1 MAEKI
6 LIVDDEVDMLEL
18 LKRIIEDKTNYQ
30 VVITPDPLEVPR
42 ILEENAFDL
51 VITDLRMPGQS
62 GLELLEIV
70 RKKNDQIPFIIL
82 TAYGTIE
89 SAVEA
94 MQKGAFSYI
103 TKPFKKE
110 EILLAIDKAF
120 NYQRL
125 KNENQYLRKE
135 LEGQL
140 KFPFLIGS
148 SPLMEKVYQRIMQV
162 AGTSATILI
171 TGESGTGKELAA
183 KTIHFH
189 SQRKDRNIVAVNCS
203 AIPETL
209 IESELFGHLK
219 GSFTGAIRDKK
230 GLVEEAD
237 GGTLFLDEIGDLNLV
252 MQTKLLRLL
261 QEGEYKPVGSS
272 KTSIADIRFI
282 AATNQDLMEKVRKK
296 EFREDLFYRLN
307 VIQIIMPPLRDRK
320 DDIPLLAQY
329 FLEKYSKLNQKLI
342 SGISPEAL
350 EVLKTRDWPGNIR
363 ELENV
368 IERGIILGRT
378 EVLQIAD
385 LFPEDH
391 PASFPFRIQEDVFLS
406 PFKEAKEHIINNF
419 HSEYIRRVLAK
430 NGGNVSLAAKECGL
444 KRPYLHRLMR
454 ENDIKSKNYRQSNS
468 SFHRG

>member
-1 MAEKI
+1 MAERI

-62 GLELLEIV
+62 GMELLETV

-120 NYQRL
+120 NFQRL
-125 KNENQYLRKE
+125 KNENQFLRKE
-135 LEGQL
+135 LEDKL

-162 AGTSATILI
+162 ARTSATILI

-282 AATNQDLMEKVRKK
+282 AATNQDLIEKVRKK

-320 DDIPLLAQY
+320 DDISLLAQY
-329 FLEKYSKLNQKLI
+329 FLEKYNKLNQKEI
-342 SGISPEAL
+342 KGIAPEAL

-368 IERGIILGRT
+368 LERGVILSRGDI
-378 EVLQIAD
+378 LQISD
-385 LFPEDH
+385 LFPEDQ
-391 PASFPFRIQEDVFLS
+391 PTSFPFRIQEDIFMS

-419 HSEYIRRVLAK
+419 HIEYIRRVLAK
-430 NGGNVSLAAKECGL
+430 HGGNVSLAAKECGL

-454 ENDIKSKNYRQSNS
+454 ENDIKSKSYRQSN
-468 SFHRG
+468 

>member
-1 MAEKI
+1 MAERI
-6 LIVDDEVDMLEL
+6 LIVDDQRDMLDL
-18 LKRIIEDKTNYQ
+18 LKRIIEDKTTYQ
-30 VVITPDPLEVPR
+30 VDITPDPIEVPR

-51 VITDLRMPGQS
+51 LITDLRMPHLD
-62 GLELLEIV
+62 GLELLEII
-70 RKKNDQIPFIIL
+70 RKKDNQIPIVIL
-82 TAYGTIE
+82 TGYGTIE

-94 MQKGAFSYI
+94 MQKGAFSFI
-103 TKPFKKE
+103 TKPFKNQ
-110 EILLAIDKAF
+110 EILLTIEKVF

-125 KNENQYLRKE
+125 TKENSNLRNE
-135 LEGQL
+135 LEEKL

-162 AGTSATILI
+162 ARTSATILI

-237 GGTLFLDEIGDLNLV
+237 RGTLFLDEIGDLNLV

-282 AATNQDLMEKVRKK
+282 AATNQDLMGKVHKK

-307 VIQIIMPPLRDRK
+307 VIQIVLPPLRDRR
-320 DDIPLLAQY
+320 DDIPILAQH
-329 FLEKYSKLNQKLI
+329 FLEKYDKLNQKGI
-342 SGISPEAL
+342 KGISSEAL
-350 EVLKTRDWPGNIR
+350 EVLMTQVWPGNIR

-368 IERGIILGRT
+368 IERGVILSRT
-378 EVLQIAD
+378 DLLQVAD
-385 LFPEDH
+385 LFPEDL
-391 PASFPFRIQEDVFLS
+391 PNSFPFKIQENIFRS

-419 HSEYIRRVLAK
+419 HIEYIRRVLAK
-430 NGGNVSLAAKECGL
+430 HGGNVSLAAKECGL
-444 KRPYLHRLMR
+444 KRSYLHHLMR
-454 ENDIKSKNYRQSNS
+454 ENDIQSKNYRQSN
-468 SFHRG
+468 

>member
-1 MAEKI
+1 MAERI
-6 LIVDDEVDMLEL
+6 LVVDDEVDMLEL

-30 VVITPDPLEVPR
+30 VVITPDPLGVPR
-42 ILEENAFDL
+42 ILEEKAFDL

-62 GLELLEIV
+62 GLELLETI
-70 RKKNDQIPFIIL
+70 RKKDEQIPIIIL

-110 EILLAIDKAF
+110 EILLTIDNAF
-120 NYQRL
+120 NFQRL
-125 KNENQYLRKE
+125 KNENLFLRKE
-135 LEGQL
+135 LEDKL

-148 SPLMEKVYQRIMQV
+148 SPLMEKVFQRITQV
-162 AGTSATILI
+162 ARTSATILI

-237 GGTLFLDEIGDLNLV
+237 RGTLFLDEIGDLNLI

-261 QEGEYKPVGSS
+261 QEGEFKPVGSS
-272 KTSIADIRFI
+272 KTLVADIRFI
-282 AATNQDLMEKVRKK
+282 AATNQDLMEKVYKK

-307 VIQIIMPPLRDRK
+307 VIQLVLPPLRDRK
-320 DDIPLLAQY
+320 DDIPLLAQH
-329 FLEKYSKLNQKLI
+329 FLDKYSKMNQKEI
-342 SGISPEAL
+342 KGIAPEAL
-350 EVLKTRDWPGNIR
+350 EVLNTRVWPGNIR

-368 IERGIILGRT
+368 IERGVILSRSDL
-378 EVLQIAD
+378 LQLAD
-385 LFPEDH
+385 LFPEDQ
-391 PASFPFRIQEDVFLS
+391 PVSFPFRIQENIFLS

-419 HSEYIRRVLAK
+419 HIEYIRRVLAK
-430 NGGNVSLAAKECGL
+430 HGGNVSLAAKECGL

-454 ENDIKSKNYRQSNS
+454 ENDIKSKNYRQSN
-468 SFHRG
+468 

>member
-1 MAEKI
+1 MTERI

-30 VVITPDPLEVPR
+30 VVITPDPLGVPR

-62 GLELLEIV
+62 GMELMETI
-70 RKKNDQIPFIIL
+70 RKKDEQIPIIIL

-110 EILLAIDKAF
+110 EILLTIDSAF
-120 NYQRL
+120 NFQRL
-125 KNENQYLRKE
+125 KNENLLLRHE
-135 LEGQL
+135 LEDRL

-148 SPLMEKVYQRIMQV
+148 SPLMNKVFDRIMQV
-162 AGTSATILI
+162 ARTSATILI

-183 KTIHFH
+183 KTIHYH

-237 GGTLFLDEIGDLNLV
+237 RGTLFLDEIGDLNLV

-272 KTSIADIRFI
+272 KTFTADIRFI
-282 AATNQDLMEKVRKK
+282 AATNQDLMEKVYKK

-307 VIQIIMPPLRDRK
+307 VIQLVLPPLRDRK
-320 DDIPLLAQY
+320 EDIPLLAQH
-329 FLEKYSKLNQKLI
+329 FLEKYNKLNQKEI
-342 SGISPEAL
+342 KGFSPEAL
-350 EVLKTRDWPGNIR
+350 EVLNTRDWPGNIR

-368 IERGIILGRT
+368 VERGVILSQGDT
-378 EVLQIAD
+378 LHIVD
-385 LFPEDH
+385 LFPEDQ
-391 PASFPFRIQEDVFLS
+391 PNSLPFRIQENIFLS
-406 PFKEAKEHIINNF
+406 PFKEAKEQIINNF
-419 HSEYIRRVLAK
+419 HIEYIRRVLAK
-430 NGGNVSLAAKECGL
+430 HGGNVSLAAKECGL

-454 ENDIKSKNYRQSNS
+454 ENDIKSKNYRQTK
-468 SFHRG
+468 

>member
-1 MAEKI
+1 MAERI

-30 VVITPDPLEVPR
+30 VVITPDPLEVPH

-62 GLELLEIV
+62 GMELLETV

-120 NYQRL
+120 NFQRL
-125 KNENQYLRKE
+125 KNENQFLRKE
-135 LEGQL
+135 LEDKL

-162 AGTSATILI
+162 ARTSATILI

-282 AATNQDLMEKVRKK
+282 AATNQDLIEKVRKK

-329 FLEKYSKLNQKLI
+329 FLEKYNKLNQKEI
-342 SGISPEAL
+342 KDIAPDAL

-368 IERGIILGRT
+368 LERGVILSRGDI
-378 EVLQIAD
+378 LQVSD
-385 LFPEDH
+385 LFPEDQ
-391 PASFPFRIQEDVFLS
+391 PTSFPFRIQEDIFMS

-419 HSEYIRRVLAK
+419 HIEYIRRVLAK
-430 NGGNVSLAAKECGL
+430 HGGNVSLAAKECGL

-454 ENDIKSKNYRQSNS
+454 ENDIKSKSYRQSN
-468 SFHRG
+468 

>member
-1 MAEKI
+1 MAERI

-18 LKRIIEDKTNYQ
+18 LKRIIEDKTTYQ
-30 VVITPDPLEVPR
+30 VVITPDPLGVPR

-62 GLELLEIV
+62 GLELLETI
-70 RKKNDQIPFIIL
+70 RKKDEQIPIIIL

-110 EILLAIDKAF
+110 EILLTIDNAF
-120 NYQRL
+120 NFQRL
-125 KNENQYLRKE
+125 KNENLYLRKE
-135 LEGQL
+135 LEDKL
-140 KFPFLIGS
+140 KFPFLIGA

-162 AGTSATILI
+162 ARTSATILI

-237 GGTLFLDEIGDLNLV
+237 RGTLFLDEIGDLNLV

-272 KTSIADIRFI
+272 KTLIADIRFI
-282 AATNQDLMEKVRKK
+282 AATNQDLMEKVYKK

-307 VIQIIMPPLRDRK
+307 VIQIVLPPLRDRK
-320 DDIPLLAQY
+320 DDIAILAQH
-329 FLEKYSKLNQKLI
+329 FLEKYNKLNQKGI
-342 SGISPEAL
+342 KGISPEAL
-350 EVLKTRDWPGNIR
+350 EVLMTRVWPGNIR

-368 IERGIILGRT
+368 IERGVILSRT
-378 EVLQIAD
+378 DLLQVAD
-385 LFPEDH
+385 LFPEDL
-391 PASFPFRIQEDVFLS
+391 PNSFPFRIQENIFMS

-419 HSEYIRRVLAK
+419 HIEYIRRVLAK
-430 NGGNVSLAAKECGL
+430 HSGNVSLAAKECGL

-454 ENDIKSKNYRQSNS
+454 ENDIQSKNYRQPN
-468 SFHRG
+468 

>member
-1 MAEKI
+1 MAERI

-30 VVITPDPLEVPR
+30 VVITPDPLGVSR

-62 GLELLEIV
+62 GLELLETI
-70 RKKNDQIPFIIL
+70 RKKDEQIPIIIL

-110 EILLAIDKAF
+110 EILLTIDNAF
-120 NYQRL
+120 NFQRL
-125 KNENQYLRKE
+125 KNENIFLRKE
-135 LEGQL
+135 LEDKL

-148 SPLMEKVYQRIMQV
+148 SPLMEKVFQRIMQV
-162 AGTSATILI
+162 ARTSATILI

-237 GGTLFLDEIGDLNLV
+237 RGTLFLDEIGDLNLI

-272 KTSIADIRFI
+272 KTLVADIRFI
-282 AATNQDLMEKVRKK
+282 AATNQDLMDKVYKK

-307 VIQIIMPPLRDRK
+307 VIQIVLPPLRDRK
-320 DDIPLLAQY
+320 DDIPVLAQH
-329 FLEKYSKLNQKLI
+329 FLDKYNKHNQKDIKGLA
-342 SGISPEAL
+342 PEAL
-350 EVLKTRDWPGNIR
+350 EVLNTRAWPGNIR

-368 IERGIILGRT
+368 IERGVILSRT
-378 EVLQIAD
+378 DILQLVD
-385 LFPEDH
+385 LFPEDQ
-391 PASFPFRIQEDVFLS
+391 PVSFPFRIQENIFLS

-419 HSEYIRRVLAK
+419 HIEYIRRVLAK
-430 NGGNVSLAAKECGL
+430 HGGNVSLAAKECGL

-454 ENDIKSKNYRQSNS
+454 ENDIQSKNYRQSN
-468 SFHRG
+468 

>member
-1 MAEKI
+1 MAERI
-6 LIVDDEVDMLEL
+6 LIVDDQPDMLDL
-18 LKRIIEDKTNYQ
+18 LKRIIEDKTDYQ
-30 VVITPDPLEVPR
+30 VDITPDPLEVPR
-42 ILEENAFDL
+42 ILEENSFDL
-51 VITDLRMPGQS
+51 LITDLRMPHLD
-62 GLELLEIV
+62 GLELLDII
-70 RKKNDQIPFIIL
+70 RKKNNQVPIVML

-94 MQKGAFSYI
+94 MQKGAFSFI
-103 TKPFKKE
+103 TKPFKNQ
-110 EILLAIDKAF
+110 EILLTIEKVF

-125 KNENQYLRKE
+125 TKENLSLRNE
-135 LEGQL
+135 LEEKL
-140 KFPFLIGS
+140 KFPFLIGK
-148 SPLMEKVYQRIMQV
+148 SPLMEKVFQRIMQV
-162 AGTSATILI
+162 ATTSATILI

-209 IESELFGHLK
+209 VESELFGHLK

-237 GGTLFLDEIGDLNLV
+237 HGTLFLDEIGDLNLI

-282 AATNQDLMEKVRKK
+282 AATNQDLMEKVHKK

-307 VIQIIMPPLRDRK
+307 VIQILLPPLRDRK
-320 DDIPLLAQY
+320 EDIPILARH
-329 FLEKYSKLNQKLI
+329 FLEKYSRLNQKEI
-342 SGISPEAL
+342 KGIEPEAL
-350 EVLKTRDWPGNIR
+350 EVLITRDWPGNIR

-368 IERGIILGRT
+368 LERGVILTRT
-378 EVLQIAD
+378 DLLQVSD
-385 LFPEDH
+385 LFPEDQ
-391 PASFPFRIQEDVFLS
+391 PASFPFRIQENIFMS
-406 PFKEAKEHIINNF
+406 PFKEAKENIINNF
-419 HSEYIRRVLAK
+419 HIEYIRRVLAK
-430 NGGNVSLAAKECGL
+430 HGGNVSLAAKECGL

-454 ENDIKSKNYRQSNS
+454 DNDIKSKTYRHS
-468 SFHRG
+468 G